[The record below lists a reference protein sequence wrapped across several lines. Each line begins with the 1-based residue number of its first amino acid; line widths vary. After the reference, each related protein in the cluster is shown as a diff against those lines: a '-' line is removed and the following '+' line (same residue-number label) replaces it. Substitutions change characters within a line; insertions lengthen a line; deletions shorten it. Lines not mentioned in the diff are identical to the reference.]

1 MSIAKIPVI
10 CGMNEFCQPS
20 ADDIAVFRTIVGDD
34 QVLTDPELLNP
45 YSKDYTEDLRFMP
58 AVVVKPGTTQEV
70 SKVLAHCNTKHIPVT
85 PRGAG
90 TGLSGGALPVYG
102 GVVLSMERFNR
113 ILEIDERNFQAT
125 VEPGVINEVF
135 QQAVREKGLFY
146 PPDPASK
153 GSCFLGGNL
162 SHSSGGPRAVKYG
175 TTRDY
180 VLNMELV
187 LANGEVIETGANT
200 LKYSTGYNLTHLLIG
215 SEGTLGVITKI
226 HFRLIPHPEQTLL
239 MLASFPSPENA
250 CEAVS
255 GIFRAGC
262 TPSVCEFVEPEGFRL
277 SSTML
282 NIPFEIKEGIGA
294 YLLIEVDGNDLNNL
308 MLDCEKIS
316 VVLDEFGASEVL
328 LAQSS
333 DEKEYFWK
341 LRRSIGEATKH
352 GNVYKEEDTVVPRAE
367 LPRLFSGV
375 KEISQRYGF
384 RTVCYGH
391 AGDGNLHVNILKDQL
406 PDAFWNGELDKAI
419 VEIFELCKKLGGTIS
434 GEHGIGYVQKKY
446 MPVVMPESQLQLM
459 RGIKLAF
466 DPRGILN
473 PGKIF

>member
-1 MSIAKIPVI
+1 
-10 CGMNEFCQPS
+10 MNEFRQPEGV
-20 ADDIAVFRTIVGDD
+20 DISYFK
-34 QVLTDPELLNP
+34 ELLGESYVLSEAELLQP
-45 YSKDYTEDLRFMP
+45 YSKDYTEDLRFVP
-58 AVVVKPGTTQEV
+58 ALVLKPANTHEV
-70 SKVLAHCNTKHIPVT
+70 SKILAYCNQRFIPVT

-90 TGLSGGALPVYG
+90 TGLSGGALPVLG
-102 GVVLSMERFNR
+102 GVVLSMERFNK
-113 ILEIDERNFQAT
+113 IIEIDERNFQAT

-187 LANGEVIETGANT
+187 LPNGEIIQTGANT

-215 SEGTLGVITKI
+215 SEGTLGIITKI
-226 HFRLIPHPEQTLL
+226 QFRLIPHPEQTLL
-239 MLASFPSPENA
+239 LLASFPSPEKA

-262 TPSVCEFVEPEGFRL
+262 QPSVCEFVEPDGFRL

-282 NIPFEIKEGIGA
+282 NIPFEIKEGVEA
-294 YLLIEVDGNDLNNL
+294 YLLIEVDGNNMDT
-308 MLDCEKIS
+308 MMQECEKIS
-316 VVLDEFGASEVL
+316 LVLDDFGAVDVL

-333 DEKEYFWK
+333 EEKEYFWK

-375 KEISQRYGF
+375 KEISKRYGF

-406 PDAFWNGELDKAI
+406 SDEFWNGKLDEAI
-419 VEIFELCKKLGGTIS
+419 VEIFELCKLLGGTIS

-446 MPVVMPESQLQLM
+446 MPVVMPSHQLELM
-459 RGIKLAF
+459 KGIKKAF
-466 DPRGILN
+466 DPNGILN